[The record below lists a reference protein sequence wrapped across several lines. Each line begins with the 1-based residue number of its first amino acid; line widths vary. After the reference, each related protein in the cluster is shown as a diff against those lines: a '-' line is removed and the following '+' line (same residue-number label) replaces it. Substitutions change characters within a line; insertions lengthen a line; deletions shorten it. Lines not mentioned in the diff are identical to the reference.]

1 MPSLIRVTR
10 FRMSHAD
17 VTLPRHLFRYE
28 AHDEAMRVAR
38 GDELLLNRQYPTRQ
52 QIDIVLTHDAS
63 RSPKARKQR
72 MYAACFE
79 SLGVSQIGRTDA

>member
-1 MPSLIRVTR
+1 MRSNISQ
-10 FRMSHAD
+10 MSHAD

-52 QIDIVLTHDAS
+52 QIDIVLTHAGMRRHS
-63 RSPKARKQR
+63 CAPPL
-72 MYAACFE
+72 AC
-79 SLGVSQIGRTDA
+79 